1 MKHSDRLAVLE
12 LFLCGPSHRA
22 VPCVCV
28 FNAQTPPVQC
38 IFTPPRVPIC
48 EGKSPRLAARLTE
61 PRGHG
66 W

>member
-28 FNAQTPPVQC
+28 FNAQTPPVH
-38 IFTPPRVPIC
+38 FYTPSRPH
-48 EGKSPRLAARLTE
+48 L
-61 PRGHG
+61 
-66 W
+66 